1 LAEPGSAAARRKIPF
16 DPLPIVDA
24 HHHLWDAAASG
35 IRYPWH
41 GVSGSQHHLGD
52 TAPIWRPYLPAE
64 YRRDSAL
71 HNVVATVHVEAECNR
86 AQQVTET
93 EWLTALAAREGMPNA
108 IVAHA
113 WVDTPDA
120 EEILA
125 AHKRF
130 PLVRGVRT
138 KPVIATDPKGS
149 VRGAPRSLQD
159 PKWIA
164 GLALLQKYDLA
175 WDLRV
180 PWWHLA
186 EAAEV
191 TRHYPAMRIV
201 LNHTGYPLHR
211 DGASLAEWRRGM
223 AALAAC
229 ENVHVKLSGLTVVGR
244 PWTLEDNKPLIHE
257 AIAMFGVER
266 CMFASNF
273 PVDGLWGSWDYL
285 YRCFK
290 AAVADRSLA
299 DREKLFA
306 GNAARFYR
314 IDL

>member
-1 LAEPGSAAARRKIPF
+1 LAEQRIPF

-24 HHHLWDAAASG
+24 HHHLWDASASG

-41 GVSGSQHHLGD
+41 GKAGSQHHLGD
-52 TAPIWRPYLPAE
+52 TSPIWRPYMPEE

-71 HNVVATVHVEAECNR
+71 HNVVATVHVEAECDR
-86 AQQVTET
+86 GQQVAET
-93 EWLTALAAREGMPNA
+93 EWLTAVSAQHGMPNA

-113 WVDTPDA
+113 WIDEPDS

-125 AHKRF
+125 AHRRF
-130 PLVRGVRT
+130 PLVRGIRT
-138 KPVIATDPKGS
+138 KPVIAHDPKGS
-149 VRGAPRSLQD
+149 VKGEPRSLQD
-159 PKWIA
+159 PRWIE
-164 GLALLQKYDLA
+164 GLGLLEKYDLS

-191 TRHYPAMRIV
+191 CRLYPTMRIV

-211 DGASLAEWRRGM
+211 DDASLAEWRRGM

-229 ENVHVKLSGLTVVGR
+229 DNVHVKLSGLTVVGQ
-244 PWTLEDNKPLIHE
+244 PWTLASNGPLIRE
-257 AIAMFGVER
+257 AISMFGTNR
-266 CMFASNF
+266 CMLASNY

-285 YRCFK
+285 YQCFK
-290 AAVADRSLA
+290 AAVADLPLA

-314 IDL
+314 IEV

>member
-1 LAEPGSAAARRKIPF
+1 MAEQKIPF

-24 HHHLWDAAASG
+24 HHHLWNGPASG

-41 GVSGSQHHLGD
+41 GKVGSQHHLGD
-52 TAPIWRPYLPAE
+52 TSSIWRPYMPDE

-71 HNVVATVHVEAECNR
+71 HNVVATVHVEAECDR
-86 AQQVTET
+86 AQQVAET
-93 EWLTALAAREGMPNA
+93 EWLTRVSAEYGMPNA

-113 WVDTPDA
+113 WVDEPNS

-125 AHKRF
+125 AHKAF
-130 PLVRGVRT
+130 PLVRGIRT
-138 KPVIATDPKGS
+138 KPVIAAEPKGS
-149 VRGAPRSLQD
+149 VRGEPRSLQD
-159 PKWIA
+159 PKWID
-164 GLALLQKYDLA
+164 GLALLEKYDLS

-191 TRHYPAMRIV
+191 CRVHPTMRIV

-211 DGASLAEWRRGM
+211 DEASLAEWRRGM
-223 AALAAC
+223 GLLAAC
-229 ENVHVKLSGLTVVGR
+229 ENVYVKLSGLTVVGE
-244 PWTLEDNKPLIHE
+244 PWTYEANAPLIRE
-257 AIAMFGVER
+257 TIGMFGTDR

-273 PVDGLWGSWDYL
+273 PVDGLFGSWDYL
-285 YRCFK
+285 YINFK
-290 AAVADRSLA
+290 RATADLSQA

-314 IDL
+314 IEP